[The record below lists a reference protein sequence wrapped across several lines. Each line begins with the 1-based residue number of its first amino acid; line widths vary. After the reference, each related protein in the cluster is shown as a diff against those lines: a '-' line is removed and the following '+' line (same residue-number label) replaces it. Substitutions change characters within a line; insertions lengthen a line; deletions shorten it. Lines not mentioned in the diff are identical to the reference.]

1 MLPNNGLVLSNK
13 STNAITI
20 ATFHPVHKNFCNI
33 PLWSYLDEFDNPVLM
48 PEVDVDP
55 VPDMFLS
62 DDIESCEKPL
72 TLELILDME
81 PLNKQK

>member
-1 MLPNNGLVLSNK
+1 
-13 STNAITI
+13 
-20 ATFHPVHKNFCNI
+20 
-33 PLWSYLDEFDNPVLM
+33 M

>member
-1 MLPNNGLVLSNK
+1 
-13 STNAITI
+13 
-20 ATFHPVHKNFCNI
+20 
-33 PLWSYLDEFDNPVLM
+33 M

-55 VPDMFLS
+55 VPDMILS

-81 PLNKQK
+81 PLYQRK